1 MELVF
6 SSGPPLSDLAFERDI
21 IAAAVAEP
29 VLFIYEWKTPFLV
42 MGYSQDFAGIRI
54 DHLRSSGITVLR
66 RMTGGTAVLGRK
78 ALSASLVVPAGNE
91 GRRDLSITGCYD
103 LFTCSIRDGLNDGG
117 VIAER
122 CSVRQKSGSP
132 VCFFGRGPE
141 TLLVEGRKIFG
152 GAQRRISGLALVH
165 GVLLLD
171 EAPDLHALVF
181 GVTEE
186 EVQRRIASVGVNDI
200 GRLKRNIGLAFAQRL
215 DEKITGIFKA
225 EPTLASIKEQK
236 SGKWSPLSGIR

>member
-78 ALSASLVVPAGNE
+78 ALSASLVVPAGKE

-103 LFTCSIRDGLNDGG
+103 LFTCSIRDGLKEGG
-117 VIAER
+117 IKAER
-122 CSVRQKSGSP
+122 CSVREKSGSP
-132 VCFFGRGPE
+132 VCFSAEVRRRCSSKGEKYSAGPRE
-141 TLLVEGRKIFG
+141 GSRAWLLST
-152 GAQRRISGLALVH
+152 ASCCWTRRPTPCARLR
-165 GVLLLD
+165 
-171 EAPDLHALVF
+171 
-181 GVTEE
+181 VTEE